1 MKMQFLKHVTALWIL
16 CLLSV
21 SLHAAAPELIL
32 LKSYRPDMQIDGW
45 LMSEKLDGVRAY
57 WDGKQLLSRQ
67 GNRFNAP
74 DWFSAQLPP
83 FQLDGELWIGRGRFE
98 QTLSIVS
105 SEQVGANWNKIHYHI
120 FELPQ
125 AQGGL
130 IQRLAKLQQYWS
142 RHQPSHL
149 HLIPQ
154 QVCRDRQQLLQ
165 SLSRIEAAGGEGLVL
180 RNPLTPYHTGRSD
193 DALKVKSFE
202 DMEAKV
208 IGYTEGKAKYLGKT
222 GALRVETEGGIRFL
236 IGSGLTDRQRSDPP
250 PLGSIIT
257 FRYQGF
263 TANGIPRFASFLR
276 IRASAK

>member
-1 MKMQFLKHVTALWIL
+1 MQFIRNFPALWIL

-21 SLHAAAPELIL
+21 SVHAAAPELIL
-32 LKSYRPDMQIDGW
+32 LKPYRPEMQIDGW

-57 WDGKQLLSRQ
+57 WDGSQLLSRQ
-67 GNRFNAP
+67 GNRFHAP
-74 DWFSAQLPP
+74 DWFRAQLPP
-83 FQLDGELWIGRGRFE
+83 FELDGELWIGRGRFE

-105 SEQVGANWNKIHYHI
+105 SEQANADWSQIHYHI

-130 IQRLAKLQQYWS
+130 LQRLSKLQQYLS

-154 QVCRDRQQLLQ
+154 RSCRDRRQLLQ
-165 SLSRIEAAGGEGLVL
+165 TLSQIEAAGGEGLVL
-180 RNPLTPYHTGRSD
+180 RNPLSPYHTGRSD

-208 IGYTEGKAKYLGKT
+208 IGYSAGKGKYAGKT
-222 GALRVETEGGIRFL
+222 GALRVEIEGGIRFL
-236 IGSGLTDRQRSDPP
+236 IGSGLSDQQRSEPP
-250 PLGSIIT
+250 PIGSTIT
-257 FRYQGF
+257 FKYQGY
-263 TANGIPRFASFLR
+263 TVNGIPRFASFLR
-276 IRASAK
+276 MRPVLKY